1 MAEKIKYRDVYGIF
15 IPDAEWAQFLDDVST
30 IKQRSTELE
39 KVNGEQQYK
48 LKKLARIIQRKDRQ
62 LAKFNNGGSHV

>member
-1 MAEKIKYRDVYGIF
+1 MAEKITYSDVKGIF

-62 LAKFNNGGSHV
+62 LAKFNHGGSHV

>member
-62 LAKFNNGGSHV
+62 LTRLKKLK

>member
-1 MAEKIKYRDVYGIF
+1 MAEKITYRDVKGIF

-62 LAKFNNGGSHV
+62 LAKFNKGGSHV

>member
-1 MAEKIKYRDVYGIF
+1 MAEKIKYRDVSGIF

-48 LKKLARIIQRKDRQ
+48 LKKLARIIQRKDKRIAG
-62 LAKFNNGGSHV
+62 LIEIGAT

>member
-62 LAKFNNGGSHV
+62 LAKFNNGESHV